1 MMKAAG
7 LLAVVPVSVILTI
20 SFLVLVV
27 LRKVD
32 EKGIKAFGYVV
43 LALLWVAALVIF
55 SGGIY
60 KMATGKPKMPCM
72 MMDKGPMP
80 MMDKAPMPMPNKP
93 KIGK

>member
-1 MMKAAG
+1 MMKAAC